1 MIIRRSKKEPA
12 AECSET
18 RRALEAKHERQRMRE
33 RKTESILDMLKGI
46 GDLNVEDALLV
57 KQLLNNVSDA
67 AEEAKQS
74 VSVAQRTERS
84 SDIKEAQNDLDHWCR
99 VAEDALAYIRQYNR
113 S

>member
-46 GDLNVEDALLV
+46 GDLNVEDVLLDSRYRERARELGDSLKNCPGAV
-57 KQLLNNVSDA
+57 GAADA
-67 AEEAKQS
+67 I
-74 VSVAQRTERS
+74 ERAFRN
-84 SDIKEAQNDLDHWCR
+84 KEN
-99 VAEDALAYIRQYNR
+99 
-113 S
+113 